1 MTIRECISRL
11 QTLDPEGGVFVVLMN
26 PDGTS
31 EIFDVH
37 EIGDHQ
43 GNAQIVVQEHMPP
56 RL

>member
-11 QTLDPEGGVFVVLMN
+11 QTLDPEGGVFVLVMN
-26 PDGTS
+26 ADGTT

-37 EIGDHQ
+37 AIGDHQ